1 MTALYII
8 LGVLA
13 VLLWLFTRH
22 LHLYLEYI
30 GGEIRICVRLLF
42 IKKQFPTAEHK
53 PQKQKAEQKAPQ
65 KQAQTAQQDDGE
77 KPKLPV
83 KELLSDAFELIKR
96 ISKKLG
102 RHLKVQK
109 SDIRVTVAT
118 GDVMT
123 TATAYGAASGIAAQ
137 ITELLLKMKHSKKAY
152 IHTLI
157 EPDFICDKPIFFC
170 DIHLKIRLC
179 SILSMAFDALRF
191 IIGAYPKIKPLLKTK
206 NKNKSN
212 NDNKKEQNDAERN
225 ASQTDN

>member
-1 MTALYII
+1 MTALYIVS
-8 LGVLA
+8 GVL
-13 VLLWLFTRH
+13 LLLIWLFTRH

-30 GGEIRICVRLLF
+30 GGEMRICVGILF
-42 IKKQFPTAEHK
+42 IKKQFTVAEQK
-53 PQKQKAEQKAPQ
+53 TQKQKAQQKTPQ
-65 KQAQTAQQDDGE
+65 KQAQTERQDDDE
-77 KPKLPV
+77 KPKLPI
-83 KELLSDAFELIKR
+83 KELLSDVFELIKR

-137 ITELLLKMKHSKKAY
+137 ITELLLKMKHRKKAY

-179 SILSMAFDALRF
+179 NILSMAFDALKF
-191 IIGAYPKIKPLLKTK
+191 VMGAYPEIKPLLKTK
-206 NKNKSN
+206 NKNKSD